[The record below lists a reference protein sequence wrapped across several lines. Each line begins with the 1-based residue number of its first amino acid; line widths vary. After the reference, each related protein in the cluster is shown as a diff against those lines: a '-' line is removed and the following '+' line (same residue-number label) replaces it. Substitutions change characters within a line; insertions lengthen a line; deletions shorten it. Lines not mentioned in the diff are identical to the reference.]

1 MSDNDEAGRVEDNLV
16 VIRDYLEENFTNYQM
31 TEDEGT
37 PHMYWRFTLTQLK
50 PAYESFKL
58 QVGWPRLA
66 DRTNTPPSITRLL
79 DVEKVAAEMRKVR
92 GEYFI
97 WG

>member
-1 MSDNDEAGRVEDNLV
+1 MSENDEFRRIEEKLV
-16 VIRDYLEENFTNYQM
+16 GIRAYLVKNFPNYQI

-37 PHMYWRFTLTQLK
+37 PSTCWRFTLTQLR

-66 DRTNTPPSITRLL
+66 DRKNTPKSIERSLIAE
-79 DVEKVAAEMRKVR
+79 DVAAEMRKVK

>member
-1 MSDNDEAGRVEDNLV
+1 MSENDEARRIEENLV
-16 VIRDYLEENFTNYQM
+16 VIRAYLGENFPNYHM
-31 TEDEGT
+31 AEDEGT
-37 PHMYWRFTLTQLK
+37 PHMYWRLTLTQLK

-66 DRTNTPPSITRLL
+66 DRKNTPKSIERSLIAE
-79 DVEKVAAEMRKVR
+79 DVAAEMRKVK